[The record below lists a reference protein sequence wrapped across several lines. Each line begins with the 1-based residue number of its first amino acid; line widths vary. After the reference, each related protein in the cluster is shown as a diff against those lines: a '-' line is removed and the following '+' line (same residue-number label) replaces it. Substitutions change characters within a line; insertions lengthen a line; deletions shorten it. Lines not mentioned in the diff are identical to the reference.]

1 MAIAITLQ
9 EYLSNMDVDYNI
21 LKHSHT
27 EASMQTAQMAHIP
40 GEQLAKSVVLE
51 DENGRYLMAVIPSN
65 RHVSLGKLHQQYQIR
80 MGLATEAELGEIFT
94 DCELGAVP
102 PVGDPYGIDVIMDDS
117 LAQCSDVY
125 FEAGDHVNL
134 VHLSGESFQRLM
146 NQARHASF
154 IKSY

>member
-9 EYLSNMDVDYNI
+9 EYLSDMDVDYDI
-21 LKHSHT
+21 LKHAHT
-27 EASMQTAQMAHIP
+27 EVSTQTARIAHIP

-51 DENGRYLMAVIPSN
+51 DENGRYLLAVIPSN
-65 RHVSLGKLHQQYQIR
+65 RHVSLGKLHQQYKIR
-80 MGLATEAELGEIFT
+80 MGLATEAELEEIFD

-102 PVGDPYGIDVIMDDS
+102 PVGDPYGIDVIMDNS
-117 LAQCSDVY
+117 LEQCSDVY

-146 NQARHASF
+146 NKARHGSF
-154 IKSY
+154 TKTY